1 LSNELII
8 SATQN
13 GSRIALLKDK
23 QLVEFHE
30 ELEGS
35 KFVVGDIYLGS
46 VKKVVQGLN
55 AAFIDIGYEKDAFLH
70 YLDLGPQF
78 ASLMKFTKLVRGKKI
93 TGGRLDKFKSEKDID
108 KHGKITT
115 QLSKGLLLPV
125 QVVKEPI
132 STKGPRLSSELSIAG
147 RYLVLVPFSNTV
159 SVSKKISSSEER
171 KRLQRIIQSIKP
183 EGFGVI
189 IRTVAES
196 KETAELDR
204 DLRNLVKMWD
214 DGMARMTAANGRD
227 KLIGEISKTSSLLRD
242 LLNESFDNV
251 HVDDKKIFEEVK
263 AYIHTIAPEKDK
275 IVKLYTGK
283 AKIFEHYGIEK
294 QIKSAF
300 GQTVSLRGGGYLII
314 EHTEALHVIDVNS
327 GNKSTREESQE
338 TTAASV
344 NLEAAKEVARQ
355 LRLRD
360 MGGIIV
366 VDFIDMRT
374 QEGRK
379 LIYKTMKDEMGLHD
393 RAKHTVLPLSKFGLM
408 QITRER
414 VRPQM
419 NIITKEVCPT
429 CNGTGSITASILITD
444 QIEQHIEHL
453 FVKQNEKEL
462 VLALHPFLFAYYTK
476 GIISKRV
483 KMFFKYKRWVKI
495 VKDSSLGITE
505 FHFLNKDGEEID
517 VAHKGEKITPE
528 SLADIKAAAIDGD
541 GRHKHKHKVEISD
554 DDESEEED
562 EEEVEKPRQHHRRK
576 NDQRGEHRGERK
588 DRGDKTDKGVKD
600 DKDDKADTGEKGDKP
615 ENGEQ
620 RNDQNRRHGRQQH
633 RQGER
638 RQPQGERKEGERKE
652 GDNQNQNNPNQ
663 RRGDNQRRDNQ
674 RGDQRRHNN
683 QQKNQQQQ
691 NNQQPPVNQ
700 DQPVNEEPLNPII
713 QNQVPV
719 VPPPPVNPATEEAP
733 KNDPRPPDNLTE

>member
-1 LSNELII
+1 MSNELII

-30 ELEGS
+30 EQEGS

-78 ASLMKFTKLVRGKKI
+78 SSLMKFTKLVRGKKI

-108 KHGKITT
+108 KHGKITQ

-189 IRTVAES
+189 IRTVAEG

-214 DGMARMTAANGRD
+214 DGMSRMTAANGRD
-227 KLIGEISKTSSLLRD
+227 KLIGEINKTSSLLRD

-344 NLEAAKEVARQ
+344 NLEAAKEIARQ

-366 VDFIDMRT
+366 VDFIDMRS

-379 LIYKTMKDEMGLHD
+379 LIYKTMKDEMGNND

-462 VLALHPFLFAYYTK
+462 VLALHPFLYAYYTK
-476 GIISKRV
+476 GFISKRV
-483 KMFFKYKRWVKI
+483 RMFFKYKRWVKI

-517 VAHKGEKITPE
+517 LAQKEKITPE
-528 SLADIKAAAIDGD
+528 TLADIKASVAEMREAKAD
-541 GRHKHKHKVEISD
+541 KHKHHKVDVSD
-554 DDESEEED
+554 EEGEEEEED
-562 EEEVEKPRQHHRRK
+562 DADEKPRERPRHRNDHGRRRDGGR
-576 NDQRGEHRGERK
+576 NQRHGDQRNRDNRQQPQNNESQGEGKEQNPEEQKPEGSQPKNEHRQNGER
-588 DRGDKTDKGVKD
+588 RH
-600 DKDDKADTGEKGDKP
+600 
-615 ENGEQ
+615 
-620 RNDQNRRHGRQQH
+620 NDNRRHGDRRQHNDRRNQNN
-633 RQGER
+633 ER
-638 RQPQGERKEGERKE
+638 RQQGDK
-652 GDNQNQNNPNQ
+652 QN
-663 RRGDNQRRDNQ
+663 D
-674 RGDQRRHNN
+674 
-683 QQKNQQQQ
+683 QQKRENPR
-691 NNQQPPVNQ
+691 NEQPPIA
-700 DQPVNEEPLNPII
+700 NEDSQQAPLKNEQSAVEKTHITPAENETPKHIIEPRNEG
-713 QNQVPV
+713 
-719 VPPPPVNPATEEAP
+719 PPPEPNTE
-733 KNDPRPPDNLTE
+733 N

>member
-13 GSRIALLKDK
+13 GCRIALLKDK

-30 ELEGS
+30 EQEGS
-35 KFVVGDIYLGS
+35 KFVVGDIYMGS

-78 ASLMKFTKLVRGKKI
+78 GSLQKFTKLVRAKKI
-93 TGGRLDKFKSEKDID
+93 TGGKLDKFHAEKDID
-108 KHGKITT
+108 KHGKITQ
-115 QLSKGLLLPV
+115 QLSKGQLLPV

-147 RYLVLVPFSNTV
+147 RYLVLVPFSNAV

-189 IRTVAES
+189 IRTVAEG
-196 KETAELDR
+196 KESAELDR
-204 DLRNLVKMWD
+204 DLRNLVTTWQE
-214 DGMARMTAANGRD
+214 GMDRMVQANPRD
-227 KLIGEISKTSSLLRD
+227 KIIGELSKTSSILRD

-263 AYIHTIAPEKDK
+263 SYIHTIAPDKEK
-275 IVKLYTGK
+275 IVKLYAGK

-300 GQTVSLRGGGYLII
+300 GQTVSLKGGGYLII

-327 GNKSTREESQE
+327 GNKSTREENQE
-338 TTAASV
+338 TTAMSV
-344 NLEAAKEVARQ
+344 NLEAAKEIARQ

-366 VDFIDMRT
+366 VDFIDMRSADNK
-374 QEGRK
+374 RIIFNK
-379 LIYKTMKDEMGLHD
+379 MRDEMGEHD
-393 RAKHTVLPLSKFGLM
+393 RSKHTVLPLSKFGLM

-419 NIITKEVCPT
+419 NIATKEVCPT
-429 CNGTGSITASILITD
+429 CNGSGSITASILITD
-444 QIEQHIEHL
+444 QIEEHIEHL
-453 FVKQNEKEL
+453 FIKQNEQNL
-462 VLALHPFLFAYYTK
+462 VLALHPFLYAYYTK

-483 KMFFKYKRWVKI
+483 KFFFKYKKWVNL

-517 VAHKGEKITPE
+517 LGKQE
-528 SLADIKAAAIDGD
+528 SPD
-541 GRHKHKHKVEISD
+541 V
-554 DDESEEED
+554 
-562 EEEVEKPRQHHRRK
+562 V
-576 NDQRGEHRGERK
+576 
-588 DRGDKTDKGVKD
+588 
-600 DKDDKADTGEKGDKP
+600 KAD
-615 ENGEQ
+615 
-620 RNDQNRRHGRQQH
+620 
-633 RQGER
+633 
-638 RQPQGERKEGERKE
+638 
-652 GDNQNQNNPNQ
+652 
-663 RRGDNQRRDNQ
+663 
-674 RGDQRRHNN
+674 
-683 QQKNQQQQ
+683 
-691 NNQQPPVNQ
+691 
-700 DQPVNEEPLNPII
+700 L
-713 QNQVPV
+713 
-719 VPPPPVNPATEEAP
+719 
-733 KNDPRPPDNLTE
+733 